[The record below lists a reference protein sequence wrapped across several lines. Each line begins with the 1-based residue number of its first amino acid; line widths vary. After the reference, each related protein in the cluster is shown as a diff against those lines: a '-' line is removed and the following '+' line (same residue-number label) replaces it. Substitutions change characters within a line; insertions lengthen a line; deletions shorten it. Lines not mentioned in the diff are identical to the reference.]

1 MKKISLL
8 LFVAPLLLAG
18 CATVS
23 LQKWDVWK
31 IPVGTGEQQNCPKG
45 LIWNATGKI
54 CSPDFS
60 VMIKQQIQQQE
71 KIVFSIA
78 SGAKKE
84 TFSNEVI
91 SFDYQKTAKTGE
103 QLVEKNEPVKW
114 IYKAQGGRPVIEFW
128 AVDISGMKFDE
139 YLKMRYMVGADMQ
152 DKDQCTITQ
161 TDLANNMVEV
171 KITPSDVLLTKYATD
186 PGMSHRLCGEYS
198 VVNNMVFIYKKDA
211 PSKFI
216 IVEKSPRSLID
227 ISSIILK

>member
-1 MKKISLL
+1 
-8 LFVAPLLLAG
+8 
-18 CATVS
+18 
-23 LQKWDVWK
+23 
-31 IPVGTGEQQNCPKG
+31 
-45 LIWNATGKI
+45 
-54 CSPDFS
+54 
-60 VMIKQQIQQQE
+60 
-71 KIVFSIA
+71 
-78 SGAKKE
+78 
-84 TFSNEVI
+84 
-91 SFDYQKTAKTGE
+91 
-103 QLVEKNEPVKW
+103 
-114 IYKAQGGRPVIEFW
+114 
-128 AVDISGMKFDE
+128 
-139 YLKMRYMVGADMQ
+139 MQ